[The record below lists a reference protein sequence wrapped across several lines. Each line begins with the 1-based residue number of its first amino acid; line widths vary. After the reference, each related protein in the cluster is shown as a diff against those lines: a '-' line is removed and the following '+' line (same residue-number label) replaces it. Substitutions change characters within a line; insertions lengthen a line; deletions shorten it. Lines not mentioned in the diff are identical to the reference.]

1 MTQKEM
7 TKKFDW
13 TEEKLAYLREHFP
26 TDSADDIADV
36 IGCSDSTVS
45 YKAKQLGLEKSP
57 DFHKWNYI
65 GRYVKRGV
73 IKK

>member
-1 MTQKEM
+1 MRR
-7 TKKFDW
+7 KFDW
-13 TEEKLAYLREHFP
+13 TDEKLAYLREHYP

-57 DFHKWNYI
+57 DFHTWNYI

>member
-1 MTQKEM
+1 MAR
-7 TKKFDW
+7 KFDW
-13 TEEKLAYLREHFP
+13 TEEKLAYLMEHFP
-26 TDSADDIADV
+26 TETADDIADV
-36 IGCSDSTVS
+36 IGCSDSLVS
-45 YKAKQLGLEKSP
+45 TKAKQLGLEKSP

>member
-1 MTQKEM
+1 MGKRFE
-7 TKKFDW
+7 W
-13 TEEKLAYLREHFP
+13 TDEKIQYLMEHFP
-26 TDSADDIADV
+26 TETADDIADV

-65 GRYVKRGV
+65 GRYVKHGV

>member
-1 MTQKEM
+1 M

-45 YKAKQLGLEKSP
+45 LKAKQLGLEKSP

>member
-1 MTQKEM
+1 MGKRFE
-7 TKKFDW
+7 W
-13 TEEKLAYLREHFP
+13 TDEKIQYLREHYA
-26 TDSADDIADV
+26 TETADDIADV
-36 IGCSDSTVS
+36 LGCSDSTVS
-45 YKAKQLGLEKSP
+45 YKAKALGLEKSP

>member
-1 MTQKEM
+1 MSR
-7 TKKFDW
+7 KFDW
-13 TEEKLAYLREHFP
+13 TEEKLAYLREHYP

-36 IGCSDSTVS
+36 LGCSDSTVS
-45 YKAKQLGLEKSP
+45 YKAKSLGLEKSP